1 MPDVLNIM
9 QLCGAP
15 DAGGAQLFFLR
26 LTRALHHHSDV
37 NVLPVVRSGS
47 WLAQR
52 LEEEAIPFR
61 HLTFG
66 GGLDVFTRPRLK
78 ALIRQFKPHVAQSWM
93 NRASRFL
100 PRGMTCGVGRLGG
113 YYDLKYYEG
122 LDHLVG
128 NTPDICRYLREQG
141 WPQEQVHY
149 IPNFVD
155 LPPEGFKLQAEA
167 VREQYGIPQEAV
179 ILLTAARLHPVK
191 GIDTL
196 LAALAQLPPHVHVIL
211 AGSGDEEAALRKQA
225 ATLDITSRVHF
236 TGWVNNITSLCA
248 AADIFVVPSRS
259 EPLGN
264 VVLEAWAHAMP
275 LVSTMAEGPSQLIKP
290 RENGLLVS
298 IDDAVGMAG
307 AIGEILCNPNLA
319 LLLAEGGLHTLQSQY
334 SEEAVLQQYLDFYR
348 QVKEETFA
356 AQTL

>member
-1 MPDVLNIM
+1 MPDMLNIM

-26 LTRALHHHSDV
+26 LTRALHRHPDV

-61 HLTFG
+61 HLSFG
-66 GGLDVFTRPRLK
+66 GGLDLFTRPRLK

-100 PRGMTCGVGRLGG
+100 PRGMTCSVGRLGG
-113 YYDLKYYEG
+113 YYELKYYEG
-122 LDHLVG
+122 LNHLIG

-141 WPQEQVHY
+141 WPQEHVHY

-155 LPPEGFKLQAEA
+155 LPPEGFKLEADA
-167 VREQYGIPQEAV
+167 VRERYGIPPEAAV
-179 ILLTAARLHPVK
+179 LLTAARLHPVK

-196 LAALAQLPPHVHVIL
+196 LAALAQLPPHVHALI
-211 AGSGDEEAALRKQA
+211 AGSGGEEITLRKQA
-225 ATLDITSRVHF
+225 ATLGITSRVHF
-236 TGWVNNITSLCA
+236 IGWVNNITPLCA

-275 LVSTMAEGPSQLIKP
+275 LVSTAAEGPSQLVTP
-290 RENGLLVS
+290 RENGLLVP
-298 IDDAVGMAG
+298 IDDAAGMAN
-307 AIGEILCNPNLA
+307 AIGEILGNPNLA
-319 LLLAEGGLHTLQSQY
+319 TLLAEGGLHTLESQF
-334 SEEAVLQQYLDFYR
+334 SEEAVLQQYLDFYQR
-348 QVKEETFA
+348 VKD
-356 AQTL
+356 